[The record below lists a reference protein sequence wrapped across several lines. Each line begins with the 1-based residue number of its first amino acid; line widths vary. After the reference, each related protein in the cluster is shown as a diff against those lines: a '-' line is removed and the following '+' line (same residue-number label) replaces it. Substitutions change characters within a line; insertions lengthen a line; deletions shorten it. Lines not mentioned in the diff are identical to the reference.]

1 MAKPALKFTPLS
13 YARMLWKHKAL
24 IAVIWVVVSAI
35 GLVAVRFVPDVY
47 RAESLILVDSQKIPE
62 RFVTST
68 VQVALQ
74 DHLATLSQQI
84 LSSTQLEK
92 VIEKFNLYPKQRKK
106 MSPEQVIALLRDEL
120 SIIPEKGW
128 GGDQSR
134 DKSAGAFRVAYE
146 GQSPTVVAGVVNEI
160 SGLFIAENLRS
171 RELRAEGT
179 SDFIESQLE
188 EARISLEKQE
198 ANLSRFKRERMG
210 ELPEQEAALIGT
222 LARLHSELQ
231 GNQDAANRAEQNR
244 IMLENTLRLAE
255 ASEDTLRR
263 AVDQASAPKP
273 PPAAALKPETQDE
286 PSDPTQPAVLRSQA
300 LKARLEALQLR
311 YHDEH
316 PEVKRLKAELEMT
329 LKYEESV
336 AAAMAQNP
344 PAQNKAVRKSQPA
357 TEPLVA
363 APSVPPQLIADL
375 NRERE
380 RVATVRTQLAV
391 VKKELE
397 SKVAERQRILRNIAE
412 YQTKVERLPLR
423 EQELASITRDYEISK
438 MNYKSLLDKKLS
450 AGMATEMERRQ
461 QAERF
466 TLQDPARIP
475 TRPIK
480 PKRLVL
486 NGGAIFAGLA
496 LGLALALALEFRK
509 NHFLGEWE
517 LPATVT
523 VLGRVP
529 MIVIGPTGE
538 TVRGES

>member
-1 MAKPALKFTPLS
+1 MAKPALKFTSLS
-13 YARMLWKHKAL
+13 YLRMLWKHKAL
-24 IAVIWVVVSAI
+24 IAAIWVVVSAV

-62 RFVTST
+62 RFVSST

-74 DHLATLSQQI
+74 DHLGTLSQQI

-92 VIEKFNLYPKQRKK
+92 VIAKFNLYPAQRKK
-106 MSPEQVIALLRDEL
+106 MSPEQVIGLLREDL
-120 SIIPEKGW
+120 QVTPEKGW
-128 GGDQSR
+128 GGDRSAA
-134 DKSAGAFRVAYE
+134 KSAGAFRVAYE
-146 GQSPTVVAGVVNEI
+146 GESPTVVAGVVNEI

-179 SDFIESQLE
+179 SDFIVSQLE
-188 EARISLEKQE
+188 EARVSLEKQE

-210 ELPEQEAALIGT
+210 ELPEQQVALIGT
-222 LARLHSELQ
+222 LDRLHSELQ
-231 GNQDAANRAEQNR
+231 GNQDATSRAEQNR
-244 IMLENTLRLAE
+244 IMLENTLRMAE
-255 ASEDTLRR
+255 ASEDALRR
-263 AVDQASAPKP
+263 SVEQASAPKKVP
-273 PPAAALKPETQDE
+273 VPVVRTETQEE
-286 PSDPTQPAVLRSQA
+286 PAQPAVLRSQA

-311 YHDEH
+311 YQDEH
-316 PEVKRLKAELEMT
+316 PEIKRLKAELEMV

-336 AAAMAQNP
+336 AAAVAQNA
-344 PAQNKAVRKSQPA
+344 PAQNVPARKKSEPAGDSQI
-357 TEPLVA
+357 VA
-363 APSVPPQLIADL
+363 SSAPPQLIADL

-391 VKKELE
+391 VKKEQE
-397 SKVAERQRILRNIAE
+397 ARVAERQRILRNIAE
-412 YQTKVERLPLR
+412 YQTKVERLPMR

-438 MNYKSLLDKKLS
+438 ANYKSLLDKKLS

-466 TLQDPARIP
+466 TLQDPARVP
-475 TRPIK
+475 TRPFK

-496 LGLALALALEFRK
+496 LGLVLALVIEFRRGQ
-509 NHFLGEWE
+509 FLGEWE
-517 LPATVT
+517 LPPTVT

-529 MIVIGPTGE
+529 MIVIGPPGRTA
-538 TVRGES
+538 RGES